1 MPSKRTNKYNL
12 KEIICKYHGIF
23 KIQSPKLKVVVILK
37 LRILFVNIVVYS
49 SYLIYNVFIY
59 LFIYLFIFN

>member
-23 KIQSPKLKVVVILK
+23 KIQSPKLKVMVILN
-37 LRILFVNIVVYS
+37 LRI
-49 SYLIYNVFIY
+49 
-59 LFIYLFIFN
+59 